1 MNSEKIVAKYTKRNF
16 NGPRLRL
23 IMAKNSREIVDK
35 YTQKEDKE
43 MEKSKGLALPLS
55 VPKCP
60 FPQLALGKWTLWGY
74 ECGDFPVHINAKD
87 PCPFCLVLCKF
98 RILFKNAVF
107 EGKERWENYLQKGQ
121 SFVGNS
127 HALPTENELG
137 DLLPS
142 KLAKQIFFNR
152 KLGVA
157 MFRDG
162 VTPKLESAENC
173 SGGVFQMLLFA
184 SSGQRSAPLLAKFD
198 ALFLHSLRLILDA
211 SPTIGCHV
219 NGLFLRWQIDTAN
232 GKRKWRKELDAEGEE
247 GTKWKEEKEEEKP
260 WDVIDL
266 PIFGKLEIWI
276 NDRTSNKLLQKC
288 LISAIDNLIKTLKIP
303 FVAIKQFAFRV
314 RVCGDAYFDNTYTAS
329 LKMCSIKT
337 FNALNL

>member
-1 MNSEKIVAKYTKRNF
+1 MNSEQIVAKYTKRNF
-16 NGPRLRL
+16 NGSRVRL
-23 IMAKNSREIVDK
+23 IMAKSTKEIVDK
-35 YTQKEDKE
+35 YTQKEDNE
-43 MEKSKGLALPLS
+43 MEKSKGLPPLLS

-60 FPQLALGKWTLWGY
+60 SPPLALGKWTLWGY
-74 ECGDFPVHINAKD
+74 ECGDFPVHINAKE
-87 PCPFCLVLCKF
+87 PCPFCVRVKM
-98 RILFKNAVF
+98 
-107 EGKERWENYLQKGQ
+107 KESKDRWENYLRKGQ

-127 HALPTENELG
+127 YALPTKDELG

-142 KLAKQIFFNR
+142 KLAKEIFFNR

-157 MFRDG
+157 VFRDG
-162 VTPKLESAENC
+162 VTPKLENAENC

-198 ALFLHSLRLILDA
+198 ALFLHSLRLILDV
-211 SPTIGCHV
+211 SPTIRCHV

-232 GKRKWRKELDAEGEE
+232 GKRMWRKELDAEAKE
-247 GTKWKEEKEEEKP
+247 GTKWKEANEEEKP

-276 NDRTSNKLLQKC
+276 NDHTCKKLLQKC
-288 LISAIDNLIKTLKIP
+288 LISAIDNLIKPLKIP

-337 FNALNL
+337 FNALNP